1 MNKNRPGNTGRAM
14 VMVPGGTARSLPTE
28 IERNPAELLVR
39 VVRCPPDKTEARTR
53 LRTRLT
59 RLRTRCEL
67 PPVGGVRG
75 AFAELTPVGAFR
87 PSRFAI
93 VRDNRARRSHS

>member
-14 VMVPGGTARSLPTE
+14 VIVPGGTARSLPTE

-39 VVRCPPDKTEARTR
+39 VVRCPPDKTETRTR

-59 RLRTRCEL
+59 RLKTRCEQ
-67 PPVGGVRG
+67 PPVGRSAHRVRHRDASHHG
-75 AFAELTPVGAFR
+75 PALSVV
-87 PSRFAI
+87 AI
-93 VRDNRARRSHS
+93 RSGPA